1 VPYPISWADEER
13 DLTAWL
19 GNDLQKDAFNRLY
32 SLTDKVNRCTDPRI
46 KKDWKYLQS
55 SDHLYY
61 MSTKFFSDGEIHAY
75 FNPYESPYDAYINYM
90 NVLSDFSIRLNAL
103 VPETN
108 TDQEIVNL
116 SKIIDEKQELIHKYE
131 VELKRLRSSKAKIT
145 SVRSIKPSAKK
156 TGKPAGVKKTLKK
169 TKPGPAKKV
178 TVKNVKKT
186 SRVKKNK

>member
-1 VPYPISWADEER
+1 
-13 DLTAWL
+13 
-19 GNDLQKDAFNRLY
+19 
-32 SLTDKVNRCTDPRI
+32 
-46 KKDWKYLQS
+46 
-55 SDHLYY
+55 

-116 SKIIDEKQELIHKYE
+116 SKIIDEKQDLIHKYE
-131 VELKRLRSSKAKIT
+131 GELKRLRSSKAKIT
-145 SVRSIKPSAKK
+145 SVRAIKLASKK
-156 TGKPAGVKKTLKK
+156 TGKSAAAKKTLKK

-178 TVKNVKKT
+178 TVKNVKKS

>member
-1 VPYPISWADEER
+1 
-13 DLTAWL
+13 
-19 GNDLQKDAFNRLY
+19 
-32 SLTDKVNRCTDPRI
+32 
-46 KKDWKYLQS
+46 
-55 SDHLYY
+55 

-116 SKIIDEKQELIHKYE
+116 TKVIDEKQELIRKYE

-145 SVRSIKPSAKK
+145 SVRAIKPSAKK
-156 TGKPAGVKKTLKK
+156 AGKPTGVKKTLKK
-169 TKPGPAKKV
+169 EKPGPAKKV